1 VSDEETPGAGGSGG
15 MDLSSIFQQAQN
27 IQKRMKEAQEAVA
40 DMTVEGNAGGGM
52 VVVQATGAGTITRV
66 SIESVLW
73 ESGDREMTED
83 LVAAAVNQALL
94 KAKQASQDQ
103 LSNLTGGLPIPPGLL
118 NMF

>member
-1 VSDEETPGAGGSGG
+1 MSDEENKDGPGAAP
-15 MDLSSIFQQAQN
+15 MDFSSIFQQAQQ
-27 IQKRMKEAQEAVA
+27 IQQRMKDAQEAVA
-40 DMTVEGNAGGGM
+40 SMTVEGNAGGGM

-73 ESGDREMTED
+73 DSGDREMTED

-103 LSNLTGGLPIPPGLL
+103 LSNVTGGLPLPPGLL